1 MRKIS
6 LIAAGPSAAIPALP
20 LLQRSIGVDI
30 AKVHKQRTST
40 WAIVIAGGALA
51 AFIGLAAAGSA
62 LSTAMNAEARVPAA
76 QGSSVTSST
85 PANADIAPATL
96 AIVPSPVIDP
106 NPVFFF
112 GTGDGSNGY
121 YAEHP
126 TAKPVTGMR
135 NTASNAD

>member
-126 TAKPVTGMR
+126 TAKPVTGML